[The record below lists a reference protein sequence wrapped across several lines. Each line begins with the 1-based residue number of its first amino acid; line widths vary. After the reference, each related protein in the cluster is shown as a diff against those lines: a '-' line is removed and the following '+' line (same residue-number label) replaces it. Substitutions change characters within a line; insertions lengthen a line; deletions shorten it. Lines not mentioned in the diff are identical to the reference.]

1 MILDNLLESSRLSRL
16 LEPLAG
22 VSPTLT
28 LSLEDPTG
36 QLLATAGAPRPRR
49 DRRRRVTRDIPLDG
63 RVIARFVVLAGGPGD
78 DPTAEDEAAFTR
90 LAEGLAEGVGATL
103 ELLLAEASGRRAAEH
118 AASVSAAGAAEHEA
132 ADGSDDSDGSRLE
145 AELAL
150 AHRIQRSLVPLTAP
164 NIPGYEIASHY
175 EAARE
180 VGGDFFDVFKLR
192 GRSSRWAIVIAD
204 VTGKGI
210 AAALLMAFARP
221 LLRAAIDHTAAP
233 VEALERTN
241 RILVE
246 ERRSALFITALCGIV
261 EIRTGRLRVGNAG
274 HEPPLIVP
282 AGDGPIRWLTGSGPL
297 LGAFRTLDLT
307 ECVTELDKG
316 DLVVFYTDGV
326 TDARAVSGE
335 RFGDDRLVALVEAH
349 RPKPAAEIVAAL
361 SAAVR
366 EHQTGMPPADDVTI
380 LAIRRLAPGRRRSA
394 STR

>member
-1 MILDNLLESSRLSRL
+1 MTLDNLLESSQLSRL
-16 LEPLAG
+16 LEPFAG

-28 LSLEDPTG
+28 LSLEDSTG
-36 QLLATAGAPRPRR
+36 QLWATAGAPRPRR
-49 DRRRRVTRDIPLDG
+49 DPRRRVTRDIPLNG
-63 RVIARFVVLAGGPGD
+63 KVIARLVVLAGVPNSD
-78 DPTAEDEAAFTR
+78 ATANDEIAFAR
-90 LAEGLAEGVGATL
+90 LVEGLAEGVGATL
-103 ELLLAEASGRRAAEH
+103 ELLLAEASARRAAEH
-118 AASVSAAGAAEHEA
+118 AASVSAASAAGRAAE
-132 ADGSDDSDGSRLE
+132 GTDDSGRSRLE

-282 AGDGPIRWLTGSGPL
+282 EGDGPIRWLTGSGPL

-335 RFGDDRLVALVEAH
+335 RFGDDRLVALVEAN
-349 RPKPAAEIVAAL
+349 RLKPAAEIVAAL
-361 SAAVR
+361 AAAVR

-380 LAIRRLAPGRRRSA
+380 LAIRRLARGRPRSVV
-394 STR
+394 TR